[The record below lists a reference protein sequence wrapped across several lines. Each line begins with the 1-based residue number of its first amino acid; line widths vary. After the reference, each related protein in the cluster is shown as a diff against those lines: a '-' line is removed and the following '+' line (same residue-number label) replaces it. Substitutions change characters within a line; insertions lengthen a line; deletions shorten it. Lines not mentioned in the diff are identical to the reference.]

1 MTHEL
6 WTSLNEKMFE
16 YLRSVSLGDLVAQ
29 QREKSGSGCR
39 AARRAPHAP
48 HAPSGRGTGRSLT
61 LARRHVRS
69 RLFRPQRHDAARSA
83 RVLEGMLPY
92 LAQQY
97 GNASSR
103 HEYGRAAR
111 RAIDEARQRV
121 AFAAGAHPTE
131 VVFTSGGSEANNLFI
146 KGAAACL
153 TPGVVAISAIEH
165 PCVRE
170 PAKQLQRAGWRLREI
185 AVDENC
191 RVGRRLSGA
200 RWPKSRPWYRS
211 CWPTTKPVPCRMLRA
226 GDTGHGRT
234 GLVPYRRGA
243 GIRQACAGF
252 SRAQRA
258 GVHAMTLSAH
268 KTGRAEGRRG
278 PGGGQACRVA
288 APDRGRRAR
297 ARAALGHRECRG
309 YRRLRPCRRTCGA
322 SLDMRARQLAA
333 LRAELEAGLAEQGA
347 TLFAGAPSAC
357 PTRAT
362 SPSAGIDGETLVGK
376 LDRAGFAVA
385 AGAACSSANPEPSH
399 VLLAM
404 GVAPSLARGAVRVS
418 LGPDNTEAQVREF
431 LAALRSTILQL
442 KGLASIASLTS

>member
-1 MTHEL
+1 
-6 WTSLNEKMFE
+6 MF
-16 YLRSVSLGDLVAQ
+16 
-29 QREKSGSGCR
+29 
-39 AARRAPHAP
+39 APVYFDHNATTP
-48 HAPSGRGTGRSLT
+48 LDP
-61 LARRHVRS
+61 
-69 RLFRPQRHDAARSA
+69 

-92 LAQQY
+92 LAQQH

-121 AFAAGAHPTE
+121 AFSVGAHPTE
-131 VVFTSGGSEANNLFI
+131 VVFTSSGSEANNLFI

-153 TPGVVAISAIEH
+153 TPGTVAISGIEH

-170 PAKQLQRAGWRLREI
+170 PAQQLHRTGWRLREI

-191 RVGRRLSGA
+191 RLSGA
-200 RWPKSRPWYRS
+200 DFQLALDE
-211 CWPTTKPVPCRMLRA
+211 KPALVSIMLANNETGAVQDVAALAAQAKVARA
-226 GDTGHGRT
+226 WFHTDA
-234 GLVPYRRGA
+234 V
-243 GIRQACAGF
+243 QAFGK
-252 SRAQRA
+252 RALDFRALNAA

-268 KTGRAEGRRG
+268 KLGG
-278 PGGGQACRVA
+278 PKGAGALVVDKRVELQPLIAGGGHERGLRSGTENVA
-288 APDRGRRAR
+288 AIVGFGL
-297 ARAALGHRECRG
+297 AAELAI
-309 YRRLRPCRRTCGA
+309 A
-322 SLDMRARQLAA
+322 SLDIRARQLAA

-347 TLFAGAPSAC
+347 LLFAGSVERLPN
-357 PTRAT
+357 T
-362 SPSAGIDGETLVGK
+362 SYFAFAGIDGETLVGK

-418 LGPDNTEAQVREF
+418 LGADNTEAQVREF
-431 LAALRSTILQL
+431 LAALRTTILQL

>member
-1 MTHEL
+1 
-6 WTSLNEKMFE
+6 MFAPV
-16 YLRSVSLGDLVAQ
+16 YLDHNATTPLD
-29 QREKSGSGCR
+29 
-39 AARRAPHAP
+39 P
-48 HAPSGRGTGRSLT
+48 
-61 LARRHVRS
+61 
-69 RLFRPQRHDAARSA
+69 

-92 LAQQY
+92 LVQQY

-121 AFAAGAHPTE
+121 AFAVGAHPTE

-153 TPGVVAISAIEH
+153 TPGVVAISAVEH

-170 PAKQLQRAGWRLREI
+170 PAKQLQRNGWKLREI

-191 RVGRRLSGA
+191 RVAGA
-200 RWPKSRPWYRS
+200 DFLAALDH
-211 CWPTTKPVPCRMLRA
+211 KPALVSVMLANNETGAVQDVEALATQAKAARA
-226 GDTGHGRT
+226 WFHTDA
-234 GLVPYRRGA
+234 V
-243 GIRQACAGF
+243 QAFGK
-252 SRAQRA
+252 RALDFRALNAA

-268 KTGRAEGRRG
+268 KLGG
-278 PGGGQACRVA
+278 PKGAGALVVDKRVELQSLIAGGGHERGLRSGTENVA
-288 APDRGRRAR
+288 AIVGFGL
-297 ARAALGHRECRG
+297 AAEFAM
-309 YRRLRPCRRTCGA
+309 A
-322 SLDMRARQLAA
+322 SLDARAGQLAA
-333 LRAELEAGLAEQGA
+333 LRVELDAGLAEQGA
-347 TLFAGAPSAC
+347 VLFAAAAERLPN
-357 PTRAT
+357 T
-362 SPSAGIDGETLVGK
+362 SYFAFAGIDGETLVGK

-385 AGAACSSANPEPSH
+385 AGAACSSANPEPSQ

-431 LAALRSTILQL
+431 LAALRTTILQL